1 MLELNVRQIAL
12 RSALATALFLF
23 GGLLLGFV
31 AASGFSQLPMHV
43 PDSIQ
48 MLVSMAIILSILLA
62 AGAAWGRAM
71 ARLSRAGEPR
81 RMAKAGALSFGP
93 ALVLSA
99 LVLSSLEV
107 AIIERG
113 DGTSLPIHVVFTL
126 LFVPAVFVV
135 AGAGGLALGIAQ
147 GDWRFAWRCA
157 LSSGL
162 AGSAAFLLVN
172 LGMDQL
178 GWRVG
183 APGAAERATMLT
195 VMMAG
200 SLGAALAGGGAIG
213 GTLGKNALRDASR
226 PLDVDQYTL
235 QDVK

>member
-1 MLELNVRQIAL
+1 MLGLNLGQVAI
-12 RSALATALFLF
+12 RSALTTALYLF
-23 GGLLLGFV
+23 GGLLLGF
-31 AASGFSQLPMHV
+31 AAAIGFSQLPMHM
-43 PDSIQ
+43 PDSAQ
-48 MLVSMAIILSILLA
+48 TLVAMAIILSVLFA

-71 ARLSRAGEPR
+71 ARLSGLGETR

-99 LVLSSLEV
+99 LILSSLEV

-113 DGTSLPIHVVFTL
+113 GGTSLPIHVVFTI

-135 AGAGGLALGIAQ
+135 AGVGGLALGIAQ
-147 GDWRFAWRCA
+147 GDWRLAWRCA

-183 APGAAERATMLT
+183 SPGAAERATMLT

-200 SLGAALAGGGAIG
+200 SLGASLAGGGVIG
-213 GTLGKNALRDASR
+213 ILLGKNAISDAS
-226 PLDVDQYTL
+226 PLTEDYSL
-235 QDVK
+235 R

>member
-1 MLELNVRQIAL
+1 MLGINLRQIAI

-23 GGLLLGFV
+23 GGLLLGF
-31 AASGFSQLPMHV
+31 AAAIGFSQLPMHM
-43 PDSIQ
+43 PDSAQ
-48 MLVSMAIILSILLA
+48 MLVAMLIILSVLFA

-71 ARLSRAGEPR
+71 ARLSGFDDTR

-99 LVLSSLEV
+99 LILSSLEV

-113 DGTSLPIHVVFTL
+113 GGTSLPIHRVFTI

-135 AGAGGLALGIAQ
+135 AGVGGLALGIARR
-147 GDWRFAWRCA
+147 DWRLAWRYA
-157 LSSGL
+157 LNSGL

-195 VMMAG
+195 VMLAG
-200 SLGAALAGGGAIG
+200 SLGAALAGGGVIG
-213 GTLGKNALRDASR
+213 FMLGKSALSDISP
-226 PLDVDQYTL
+226 PLDVDQYN
-235 QDVK
+235 

>member
-1 MLELNVRQIAL
+1 MLGHNLRQIAV
-12 RSALATALFLF
+12 RSALVTALFLF
-23 GGLLLGFV
+23 GGFLLGF
-31 AASGFSQLPMHV
+31 AAAIGFSQLPMHV
-43 PDSIQ
+43 PDSLQ
-48 MLVSMAIILSILLA
+48 MLVAMAIILSVLFV

-71 ARLSRAGEPR
+71 ARLSGFAETR
-81 RMAKAGALSFGP
+81 RMAKAGAVSFGP

-113 DGTSLPIHVVFTL
+113 GGTSLPIHVVFTI
-126 LFVPAVFVV
+126 LFVPAVFIV
-135 AGAGGLALGIAQ
+135 AGVGGLALGIAQ

-213 GTLGKNALRDASR
+213 GMLGRNALHGVSTA
-226 PLDVDQYTL
+226 LEVDQYN
-235 QDVK
+235 